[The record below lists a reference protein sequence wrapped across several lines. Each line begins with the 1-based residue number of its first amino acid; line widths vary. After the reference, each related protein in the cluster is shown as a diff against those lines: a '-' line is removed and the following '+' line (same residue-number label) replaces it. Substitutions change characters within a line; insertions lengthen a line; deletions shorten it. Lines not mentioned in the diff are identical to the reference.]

1 MLISVGGGSPIDSAK
16 AVAFHIHKQK
26 GTWVPSIA
34 IPTTLSVA
42 ETTQGAGFTNREG
55 LKVAVA
61 HPEMAPKG
69 KKFRNE
75 TLRPPLVANLGELI
89 SQLSYTT
96 VTSRSTHLNVY
107 GSAPR

>member
-1 MLISVGGGSPIDSAK
+1 MYRPIADIEAAASQFEGSGADVLISVGGGSPIDSAK
-16 AVAFHIHKQK
+16 AVAFHIQKQT
-26 GTWVPSIA
+26 GSWVPSIA

-69 KKFRNE
+69 MEYREND
-75 TLRPPLVANLGELI
+75 
-89 SQLSYTT
+89 
-96 VTSRSTHLNVY
+96 STFSMAASLC
-107 GSAPR
+107 